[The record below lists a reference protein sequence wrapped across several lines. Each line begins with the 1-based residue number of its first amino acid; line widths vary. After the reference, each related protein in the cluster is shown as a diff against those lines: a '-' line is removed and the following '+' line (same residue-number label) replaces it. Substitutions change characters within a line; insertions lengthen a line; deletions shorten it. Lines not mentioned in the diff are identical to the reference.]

1 MPSTAN
7 WLSVWIE
14 LCPGFYAEYNVVH
27 STRLSNTKQYKV
39 VHSNT
44 QSNTKCFKQAHALE
58 IKVSTKLEKGLKEA
72 IELKKTVDG
81 QTKRLDKVTQDLV
94 QYKQIADDPDE
105 SISV

>member
-1 MPSTAN
+1 MVLKTFTSRK
-7 WLSVWIE
+7 L
-14 LCPGFYAEYNVVH
+14 
-27 STRLSNTKQYKV
+27 
-39 VHSNT
+39 
-44 QSNTKCFKQAHALE
+44 KCFKQAHALE

-81 QTKRLDKVTQDLV
+81 QTKRLDKVTQDIV